1 MEEDFIYCRHRTPAG
16 IKVEEISGSEQRS
29 GAVWRAMALQVY
41 KENGRDGYRDIDHTE
56 SGAPLLYEGDERIS
70 VTHTAHLLAVATL
83 APTPGIDLEQFN
95 LRTALGIDA
104 EDKGRAQVL
113 KVRPRFLSE
122 AELASIPEDS
132 VEQNILAWTVKE
144 AVYKAALQ
152 PGLDLRDIRIESLP
166 EIAADAEQREVRFGE
181 ASAEIKDYG
190 RVQFQ
195 LYSYRSAE
203 CIVTLAWTAE
213 SEVFRM
219 KGKQ

>member
-16 IKVEEISGSEQRS
+16 IKVEEISGGGERS
-29 GAVWRAMALQVY
+29 GAVWRAMAMQVY
-41 KENGRDGYRDIDHTE
+41 KENGRDGYRAIDHTG

-83 APTPGIDLEQFN
+83 APTPGIDLEHFN
-95 LRTALGIDA
+95 PRTALGIDA
-104 EDKGRAQVL
+104 EETGRSQVL

-122 AELASIPEDS
+122 AEQAAIPEDS
-132 VEQNILAWTVKE
+132 VEENILAWTVKE

-152 PGLDLRDIRIESLP
+152 PGLDLRDISIESLP
-166 EIAADAEQREVRFGE
+166 AIAADFDQREVRFGE
-181 ASAEIKDYG
+181 ASAVTEGYG

-195 LYSYRSAE
+195 LYSYRSSD

-219 KGKQ
+219 RGMK